1 MKTSILLTAAAGAAL
16 TLSAPAFAQDLT
28 PAGATPPVA
37 GVTTSASV
45 AGNGNWT
52 LSEREHWVDEHINKA
67 HDEKDIDGREADRAH
82 HELDRIRDN
91 ENQMRSHHDGGQLTD
106 NETTMLEARL
116 DDMAAR
122 IHWAHEQAYQKPW

>member
-1 MKTSILLTAAAGAAL
+1 MKTSILLAAAAGAAL

-28 PAGATPPVA
+28 PAGQTPPVA
-37 GVTTSASV
+37 GVTASATV

-52 LSEREHWVDEHINKA
+52 LSEREHWVDDHINKA

-91 ENQMRSHHDGGQLTD
+91 E
-106 NETTMLEARL
+106 TTVLEARL
-116 DDMAAR
+116 DDMAAK